1 MTEANPMFESPIS
14 ENQVLDTLLRLASE
28 RFHKERAELN
38 ADDDLFDALEIDSMQ
53 ALSLLT
59 ALEEQFGVEIPDYEV
74 QDVRT
79 FAELAAVVASRL

>member
-1 MTEANPMFESPIS
+1 MSARADA
-14 ENQVLDTLLRLASE
+14 VLDRLLALAAE
-28 RFHKERAELN
+28 RFGKSRDALSPE
-38 ADDDLFDALEIDSMQ
+38 DDLFDALELPSMQ

-59 ALEEQFGVEIPDYEV
+59 ALEETFEVEIPDYEV